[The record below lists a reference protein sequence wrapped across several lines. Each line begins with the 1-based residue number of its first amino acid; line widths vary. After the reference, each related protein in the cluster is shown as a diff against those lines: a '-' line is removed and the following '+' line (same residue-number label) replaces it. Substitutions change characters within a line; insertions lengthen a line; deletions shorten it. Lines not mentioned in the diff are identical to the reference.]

1 MSSEPHLSAHLVS
14 RRTGYSHH
22 GIYVGGGRVIHYAGW
37 ADDRPTGPV
46 EEIDLAAFAKDEA
59 YFVITH
65 KDPAPADTIVDRARS
80 RLGEAAYD
88 VAANNC
94 EHFCNWCVKLHHS
107 SSQVEI
113 ATAAGTASI
122 ATLAGVTGSAAVAA
136 SGSVAGLSGPGILS
150 GLAAIGGLVGGGA
163 VAGIATLGAAPGL
176 ATATIINHTV
186 LADPKMVDNGEKK
199 VRKLGRAASYAGA
212 VAGSAGTI
220 AAVSVMGTAAGLS
233 GAGIS
238 SGLAAVGALVGGG
251 MGAGVLVVATA
262 PVLAAAA
269 AGYTTYKAGQIVL
282 RRSRRREF
290 TSADGSQPPSD
301 SPK

>member
-1 MSSEPHLSAHLVS
+1 MSSEPPLGAHLVS
-14 RRTGYSHH
+14 RRTGYLHH

-46 EEIDLAAFAKDEA
+46 EEIDLAAFAQDEA
-59 YFVITH
+59 YSVITH

-107 SSQVEI
+107 SSQVEL

-122 ATLAGVTGSAAVAA
+122 ATIAGVTGTAAVAA

-176 ATATIINHTV
+176 ATATLISHTV
-186 LADPKMVDNGEKK
+186 LADPKMGDNGERK
-199 VRKLGRAASYAGA
+199 VRKLGRAATYAGA
-212 VAGSAGTI
+212 VTGTAGSI
-220 AAVSVMGTAAGLS
+220 AAVSAMGSTAGLS
-233 GAGIS
+233 GAGLS
-238 SGLAAVGALVGGG
+238 TGLAALGGIVGGG
-251 MGAGVLVVATA
+251 MGAGVMLATTTPILTA
-262 PVLAAAA
+262 VA
-269 AGYTTYKAGQIVL
+269 AGYATYKVGQYAL
-282 RRSRRREF
+282 RRSRLVK
-290 TSADGSQPPSD
+290 SD
-301 SPK
+301 NEDTIPLRD